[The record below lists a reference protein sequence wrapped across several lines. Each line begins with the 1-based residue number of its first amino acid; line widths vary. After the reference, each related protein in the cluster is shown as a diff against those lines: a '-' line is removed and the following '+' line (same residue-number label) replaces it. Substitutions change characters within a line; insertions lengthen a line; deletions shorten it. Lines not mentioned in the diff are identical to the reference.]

1 MSVTP
6 DASPE
11 QGHALHTALVRSLA
25 ALPPRAPVAVALSGG
40 IDSVALALVAKQ
52 VCNEI
57 GHPLHFF
64 HVHHGLYAQADAWAE
79 HLQVFADDLD
89 IPLSLRRVV
98 VEQDSGLGIEA
109 AARNARYLALADLA
123 DANDVKTI
131 LLAHHRQDQAE
142 TVLLR
147 LLRGTGVLGLGAM
160 HADALR
166 GGLRLV
172 RPWLDLD
179 RDALVAQTRAYT
191 ELSGWE
197 PIADP
202 SNIDKHFARGALRAE
217 LMPVLD
223 VRWPA
228 WRQTL
233 TRHAKQAQETSQIL
247 DEVAAT
253 DWQALEPD
261 LEGSSFSL
269 QRWRSLSEP
278 RQALV
283 LRYWLNQQGVAMP
296 GERRLAELMRQL
308 RQVHALGHDRGL
320 LWQHGK
326 HRVQCLRGRV
336 SLSSG

>member
-1 MSVTP
+1 MSVSSDT
-6 DASPE
+6 SPE
-11 QGHALHTALVRSLA
+11 QGQALHTALASSLA

-52 VCNEI
+52 VCNETE
-57 GHPLHFF
+57 HPLYFF
-64 HVHHGLYAQADAWAE
+64 HVHHGLYAQADAWAA
-79 HLQVFADDLD
+79 HLQVFANDLD
-89 IPLSLRRVV
+89 VPLFLRRVT

-109 AARNARYLALADLA
+109 AARNARYLALAELA

-147 LLRGTGVLGLGAM
+147 LLRGAGVLGLGAM
-160 HADALR
+160 HADVLR

-172 RPWLDLD
+172 RPWLDID

-191 ELSGWE
+191 GRSGWE

-202 SNIDKHFARGALRAE
+202 SNIDVQFARGALRAE
-217 LMPVLD
+217 LIPVLD

-247 DEVAAT
+247 EEVAAT

-283 LRYWLNQQGVAMP
+283 LRYWFNQQGVAMP

-308 RQVHALGHDRGL
+308 RQLHALGHDREL
-320 LWQHGK
+320 LWQHGM

>member
-1 MSVTP
+1 
-6 DASPE
+6 
-11 QGHALHTALVRSLA
+11 
-25 ALPPRAPVAVALSGG
+25 
-40 IDSVALALVAKQ
+40 
-52 VCNEI
+52 VCLETE
-57 GHPLHFF
+57 HPLHFF
-64 HVHHGLYAQADAWAE
+64 HIHHGLYAQADAWAA
-79 HLQVFADDLD
+79 HVQVFADDLGV
-89 IPLSLRRVV
+89 PLSLRRVA
-98 VEQDSGLGIEA
+98 VEQYSGLGIEA

-123 DANDVKTI
+123 IAQDVKAI

-147 LLRGTGVLGLGAM
+147 LLRGAGVLGLGAM
-160 HADALR
+160 HADVLR

-191 ELSGWE
+191 ARSGWE
-197 PIADP
+197 PITDP
-202 SNIDKHFARGALRAE
+202 SNIDAQFARGALRAE
-217 LMPVLD
+217 LIPVLD

-233 TRHAKQAQETSQIL
+233 TRHAKQAQETVQIL

-253 DWQALEPD
+253 DWRALEPD
-261 LEGSSFSL
+261 PEGLSFSL
-269 QRWRSLSEP
+269 QRWRALSEP

-283 LRYWLNQQGVAMP
+283 LRHWLNQQGVAMP

-308 RQVHALGHDRGL
+308 RQLHALGHDREL
-320 LWQHGK
+320 LWQHGI
-326 HRVQCLRGRV
+326 HRVQCVRGRV

>member
-1 MSVTP
+1 MSVTR

-11 QGHALHTALVRSLA
+11 QGHALYTALVRSLV
-25 ALPPRAPVAVALSGG
+25 ALPPRAPVAIALSGG

-52 VCNEI
+52 VCDDTER
-57 GHPLHFF
+57 PLHFF
-64 HVHHGLYAQADAWAE
+64 HVHHGLYAQADAWAA
-79 HLQVFADDLD
+79 HLQVFANDLD
-89 IPLSLRRVV
+89 VPLFLRRVT
-98 VEQDSGLGIEA
+98 VEQDSGLGVEA
-109 AARNARYLALADLA
+109 AARSARYLALADLA
-123 DANDVKTI
+123 TAQKVKTI

-147 LLRGTGVLGLGAM
+147 LLRGAGVLGLGAM
-160 HADALR
+160 HADVLR

-172 RPWLDLD
+172 RPWLDID

-191 ELSGWE
+191 ERSGWE
-197 PIADP
+197 PITDP
-202 SNIDKHFARGALRAE
+202 SNLDAQFARGALRAE
-217 LMPVLD
+217 LIPVLD

-233 TRHAKQAQETSQIL
+233 TRHAKQAQETSEIL

-261 LEGSSFSL
+261 REGSSFSL

-308 RQVHALGHDRGL
+308 RQLHALGHDREL
-320 LWQHGK
+320 LWQHGV

>member
-1 MSVTP
+1 MSVTS

-11 QGHALHTALVRSLA
+11 PGDALHTALVRSLA
-25 ALPPRAPVAVALSGG
+25 ARPPRASVAVALSGG
-40 IDSVALALVAKQ
+40 IDSVALALVAAQ
-52 VCNEI
+52 VCIER

-64 HVHHGLYAQADAWAE
+64 HIHHGLYAQADAWAA
-79 HLQVFADDLD
+79 HVQVLADDLGV
-89 IPLSLRRVV
+89 PLSVRRVA
-98 VEQDSGLGIEA
+98 VEQGSGLGVEA

-123 DANDVKTI
+123 VAQDVKAI

-147 LLRGTGVLGLGAM
+147 LLRGAGVLGLGAM
-160 HADALR
+160 HADVLR

-172 RPWLDLD
+172 RPWLDFD
-179 RDALVAQTRAYT
+179 RDALVAQARAYT
-191 ELSGWE
+191 ARSGWE

-202 SNIDKHFARGALRAE
+202 SNIDAQFARGALRAE

-233 TRHAKQAQETSQIL
+233 TRHAKQAQETAQIL

-261 LEGSSFSL
+261 HEGMSFSL
-269 QRWRSLSEP
+269 QRWRVLSEP

-308 RQVHALGHDRGL
+308 RQLHALGHDRAL
-320 LWQHGK
+320 LWQHGI
-326 HRVQCLRGRV
+326 HRVQCVRGRV